1 MAEREEKAA
10 NWILGVSAALSLGAF
25 PFSHSFGGGLLFH
38 TAIAA
43 AVGGI
48 ADWYAVNSLF
58 RRPFRIGP
66 GGLIPG
72 KRDAIIAMARD
83 MMTEEILTVPRLYR
97 VAKTHSVSAAFA
109 AWLQNHKAEAE
120 ALLSSLA
127 QGLAG
132 AIPGKPLGLLTA
144 EALCAAVREENWADR
159 LLQVLS
165 FLDNEEKKKVLFEGI
180 KAGALLFLREGF
192 KEEDFLGIYRR
203 CWDIYEGK
211 GVVWM
216 RHAFHSTVE
225 SQMGL
230 TDEKAAQMIREKLES
245 LAESVDDPGSEL
257 NRRICTALAR
267 FEERLRQDE
276 AFRDRVSQWIGTRVS
291 AWIERNGGACAEAFL
306 AKNAASMGASAGHW
320 ILQMGMNA
328 LGREEDRRR
337 IDRWILKRLAGA
349 LPALH
354 ERIGHSIEKT
364 LGTYSGQEM
373 ADLLEAGVHADLQMI
388 RINGSAIGALLGLA
402 SYLLFWAA
410 SGGQIL

>member
-1 MAEREEKAA
+1 MAGREEKAA

-58 RRPFRIGP
+58 RRPLGIGP

-109 AWLQNHKAEAE
+109 AWLQKHEAEAE

-127 QGLAG
+127 QGIAG

-144 EALCAAVREENWADR
+144 EALCAAARKENWADR
-159 LLQVLS
+159 LLQVLA

-203 CWDIYEGK
+203 SWEMYEGK
-211 GVVWM
+211 GM
-216 RHAFHSTVE
+216 FRSLFHSTVK
-225 SQMGL
+225 SKMGL
-230 TDEKAAQMIREKLES
+230 TDEKAARLIKEKLES
-245 LAESVDDPGSEL
+245 LAESVDDPASEL
-257 NRRICTALAR
+257 HQRICGALND
-267 FEERLRQDE
+267 FEKRLREDTV
-276 AFRDRVSQWIGTRVS
+276 FREKVNQWIGTRAA
-291 AWIERNGGACAEAFL
+291 AWIEGSGGAWADAFL
-306 AKNAASMGASAGHW
+306 TKNAASIGASAGHW
-320 ILQMGMNA
+320 ILQTA
-328 LGREEDRRR
+328 LKALAAEESRRQM
-337 IDRWILKRLAGA
+337 DRWILKRLAGA
-349 LPALH
+349 LPLLH
-354 ERIGHSIEKT
+354 DRIGHSIEET
-364 LGTYSGQEM
+364 LGTYSGQDM
-373 ADLLEAGVHADLQMI
+373 ADLFEEGAHADLQMI
-388 RINGSAIGALLGLA
+388 RINGSAIGALLGLV
-402 SYLLFWAA
+402 SYLLFWTV
-410 SGGQIL
+410 SGGQLL

>member
-1 MAEREEKAA
+1 MKGREEKAA

-58 RRPFRIGP
+58 RRPLGIGP

-83 MMTEEILTVPRLYR
+83 MMTKEILTMPRLYR
-97 VAKTHSVSAAFA
+97 VVKEHSVSAAFVM
-109 AWLQNHKAEAE
+109 WLQKHEAEAE

-127 QGLAG
+127 QGIAG
-132 AIPGKPLGLLTA
+132 AIPGKPMGLLTG
-144 EALCAAVREENWADR
+144 EALRAAAGKENWADR

-165 FLDNEEKKKVLFEGI
+165 FLDNEEKKKVLFAGI

-203 CWDIYEGK
+203 SWEMYEGK
-211 GVVWM
+211 GM
-216 RHAFHSTVE
+216 FRSLFHSTVK

-245 LAESVDDPGSEL
+245 LAESVDDPESEFHQ
-257 NRRICTALAR
+257 RICAALAR
-267 FEERLRQDE
+267 FEARLRQDE
-276 AFRDRVSQWIGTRVS
+276 AFRDKVNQWIGTRAS
-291 AWIERNGGACAEAFL
+291 AWIEGNGSAWAEAFL
-306 AKNAASMGASAGHW
+306 TKHAASMGASAGHW
-320 ILQMGMNA
+320 ILQTA
-328 LGREEDRRR
+328 LQALTEEENRRR
-337 IDRWILKRLAGA
+337 MDRWILKRLAGA
-349 LPALH
+349 LPLLH
-354 ERIGHSIEKT
+354 DRIGDSIEKT
-364 LGTYSGQEM
+364 LGTYSAQDM
-373 ADLLEAGVHADLQMI
+373 ADLLEEGAHADLQMI
-388 RINGSAIGALLGLA
+388 RINGSAIGALLGLV
-402 SYLLFWAA
+402 SYLLFWAV
-410 SGGQIL
+410 SGGQVL